1 MRKKMS
7 AQNFF
12 RLGERIG
19 RLKNIIDV
27 RMEEI
32 VNDNILWGT
41 PTTEKEKRNLVEALR
56 IINCI
61 KYEVEFCT
69 AKPFCELCKMYDTAE
84 SIWYDTADEKYKC

>member
-1 MRKKMS
+1 MS

-19 RLKNIIDV
+19 RLKNIIDG

-69 AKPFCELCKMYDTAE
+69 AKPFC
-84 SIWYDTADEKYKC
+84 